1 MITPKYIKRIIKN
14 AVSMLHGNRIGRNDN
29 EYVITIE
36 KNTNKKGL
44 QLFCAIQYKVYELY
58 IDVKNHKGPFPER
71 NR

>member
-1 MITPKYIKRIIKN
+1 
-14 AVSMLHGNRIGRNDN
+14 MLHGNRIGRNDN